1 MVDIMNILSYDK
13 TLRLPSAE
21 ELPDSDD
28 TPVDSELQYLISYL
42 VHDLL
47 FGIFA
52 DRDDWFW
59 GVNMGIYYNPGK
71 PALIPDGFLSLGV
84 QQEKSTGPRPSYVLW
99 EEEFIVP
106 ILVMEVIFKT
116 YGGEYEEKMTD
127 YAELGALYYVI
138 YNPFCRPR
146 LNRRRGPR
154 SRHDDHQTL
163 EVYRL
168 EGDRY
173 VLLPGDR
180 IWLPEIEL
188 AIGVEQGRY
197 RRRTG
202 EWIYCY
208 DREGERYLT
217 TEELALQQRQRVE
230 RERQLAQ
237 LERQR
242 ADRLAEY
249 LRSQG
254 IDPDNLPG
262 G

>member
-1 MVDIMNILSYDK
+1 MDN
-13 TLRLPSAE
+13 
-21 ELPDSDD
+21 
-28 TPVDSELQYLISYL
+28 ELQYLIPYL
-42 VHDLL
+42 AHNIL
-47 FGIFA
+47 FRIWR

-59 GVNMGIYYNPGK
+59 VGNMGIYYHPEK
-71 PALIPDGFLSLGV
+71 PPLVPNAFLSLGV
-84 QQEKSTGPRPSYVLW
+84 QGIKSTGLRPSYVLW
-99 EEEFIVP
+99 EEAGIVP
-106 ILVMEVIFKT
+106 ILVMEVAC
-116 YGGEYEEKMTD
+116 YNSWDEYDRKMTD

-138 YNPFCRPR
+138 YNPFCRPK

-180 IWLPEIEL
+180 IWLPEIGL

-208 DREGERYLT
+208 DREGGRYLT
-217 TEELALQQRQRVE
+217 TEELALQQQQRAE
-230 RERQLAQ
+230 REQQLAQ
-237 LERQR
+237 QAQQEAQQERQRAEQERQR
-242 ADRLAEY
+242 ADREGQLAQRLAEY

-254 IDPDNLPG
+254 IYPDNLPG